1 MHVSTWP
8 ALNPL
13 LLVQEKS
20 SSKTPFPFYATHKTY
35 GYLARSLIYHL
46 FRALEI
52 KPGETV
58 LVPDYHHSNEVEAI
72 KAAGANLR
80 FYRVDRNMQPDL
92 ADVEKKC
99 TPDVRALFVIHYI
112 GWPAP
117 LDELAAI
124 AKSKNIPLI
133 EDCALSM
140 FTEDAQGRPI
150 GTIGDYSIFC
160 LYKSLPVPNGGL
172 LVQNRNILPGLE
184 HLALQPVDSTS
195 VVGRSLELGLETLTT
210 HSESLGK
217 SLMAV
222 KRAIGSVLNKAQVKR
237 ANVGDVGFD
246 FARADLA
253 MAPVCHR
260 LLERVD
266 FESIPE
272 KRRILYAQMA
282 DRLRGRS
289 TYVFEDAPPG
299 TSPLFFPLL
308 VADKKFAVDE
318 LNKRGI
324 GAVQFWNHG
333 HPEVDA
339 DSSQD
344 AQYLRNHVIELPIH
358 QDVSFEQVDYIADA
372 VLELGLGLEKP
383 APVSVPVTSDLA
395 PVTKIESAMTVELIH
410 GTIDAVLGLREEWT
424 QLLEEGQSQE
434 IFYRPEWISAYLRAF
449 EPNADV
455 FMVTA
460 RRHGK
465 LRALLPLVD
474 EWSTI
479 AGLPARKLRF
489 PANIHSTRTD
499 LVRGTG
505 DGGLAVRAIWE
516 RLKTLDAWH
525 ALELRDVPEDGSAQS
540 LLRFAEEERFPIGRW
555 ESMQSP
561 YIDLSEG
568 TAESKKFRANLRR
581 RMRNLESRGEVM
593 MRRVSHADH
602 QLLQTFFELE
612 RAGWKGEA
620 GSAILQSPETQQ
632 YYQEIAEL
640 AASRGELALYSLE
653 LSGRTVAMHF
663 GLESGGRYSL
673 LKPAYDENY
682 REYSPGQL
690 LMDKVLV
697 DCKRRGLTTFD
708 FLGMSMPWKLDWTQK
723 VRRHQFCYV
732 FRDSSYGAALRAAK
746 FDLVPLAKQALAA

>member
-1 MHVSTWP
+1 MYVSTWP

-13 LLVQEKS
+13 LFVQEKS
-20 SSKTPFPFYATHKTY
+20 SCKTPFPFYAPHKTY

-80 FYRVDRNMQPDL
+80 FYRVDRSMQPDL
-92 ADVEKKC
+92 EDIEKKC
-99 TPDVRALFVIHYI
+99 TPDVRALFAIHYI

-117 LDELAAI
+117 LEQLAAI

-140 FTEDAQGRPI
+140 FTEDSSGRPI
-150 GTIGDYSIFC
+150 GTTGDYSIFC

-172 LVQNRNILPGLE
+172 LVQNRNILPALE
-184 HLALQPVDSTS
+184 NLALRPCDSTS
-195 VVGRSLELGLETLTT
+195 LVGRSLELGLETLTT
-210 HSESLGK
+210 HSEPLGR
-217 SLMAV
+217 SLMAM
-222 KRAIGSVLNKAQVKR
+222 KRAVGSVLNAAHVKR

-246 FARADLA
+246 FDRADLA
-253 MAPVCHR
+253 ISPMCHR

-272 KRRILYAQMA
+272 KRRILYAQLA

-289 TYVFEDAPPG
+289 TYLFEEAQPG

-308 VADKKFAVDE
+308 VNDKKSAVDE

-333 HPEVDA
+333 HPEVDPETSA
-339 DSSQD
+339 D

-358 QDVSFEQVDYIADA
+358 QDVSLAQLDYIADA
-372 VLELGLGLEKP
+372 VLALGLGLEDKQ
-383 APVSVPVTSDLA
+383 PVVPVTADLA
-395 PVTKIESAMTVELIH
+395 RVTKIESAMTVDLIH
-410 GTIDAVLGLREEWT
+410 GTIDAVLGLREEWS

-455 FMVTA
+455 FMITA
-460 RRHGK
+460 RRKGK

-489 PANIHSTRTD
+489 PANIHSTRAD

-525 ALELRDVPEDGSAQS
+525 ALELRDVPEDGSGQS
-540 LLRFAEEERFPIGRW
+540 LLRFAEEEKFPVGRW

-561 YIDLSEG
+561 YIDLS
-568 TAESKKFRANLRR
+568 AESEVSSKFRANLRR
-581 RMRNLESRGEVM
+581 RWRNLEARGDLM
-593 MRRVSHADH
+593 LRRIDHADP
-602 QLLQTFFELE
+602 QMLGAFYELE
-612 RAGWKGEA
+612 RAGWKGEE
-620 GSAILQSPETQQ
+620 GSAIAQSDNTRQ
-632 YYQEIAEL
+632 YYEEIAQL

-653 LSGRTVAMHF
+653 HKGQPIAMHF
-663 GLESGGRYSL
+663 GLESHGRYSL
-673 LKPAYDENY
+673 LKPAYDENF

-690 LMDKVLV
+690 LMDKVIA
-697 DCKRRGLTTFD
+697 DSRRRNLHTFD
-708 FLGMSMPWKLDWTQK
+708 FLGMSMPWKLDWTKK
-723 VRRHQFCYV
+723 VRRHHFCYV